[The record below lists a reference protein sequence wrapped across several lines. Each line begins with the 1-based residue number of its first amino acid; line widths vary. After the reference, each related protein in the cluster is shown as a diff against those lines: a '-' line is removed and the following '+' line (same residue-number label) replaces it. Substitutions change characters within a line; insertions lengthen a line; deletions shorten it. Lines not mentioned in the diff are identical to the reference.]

1 MSAWQLAQTKGTRA
15 WRAGGDVAC
24 KGTGVIGDR
33 RIGLFQWD
41 MREKRGLLASTGMST
56 QDAVSAVAPSRPAIY
71 VQRSSIV
78 HNDFHK

>member
-1 MSAWQLAQTKGTRA
+1 MAGR
-15 WRAGGDVAC
+15 WRRGVQGHRGDR
-24 KGTGVIGDR
+24 DR

-71 VQRSSIV
+71 VQRSSIM
-78 HNDFHK
+78 HNDFYK